1 MPVPKDVA
9 TWQPIARKLLL
20 KKDQQ
25 QLPLKKVNSSNRGKF
40 LRNAL
45 LSQEPRAQIALQVVR
60 RLCRRGAKR
69 FGLRES
75 DEGLQKAVYAFI
87 DVARCA

>member
-9 TWQPIARKLLL
+9 TWQPIARKLLF

-25 QLPLKKVNSSNRGKF
+25 QLPLSKVILLICGKF
-40 LRNAL
+40 LQNTL
-45 LSQEPRAQIALQVVR
+45 LTQEPRAQIALQVVR

-69 FGLRES
+69 FGLHES
-75 DEGLQKAVYAFI
+75 DEGLQKAVNAFV

>member
-9 TWQPIARKLLL
+9 TWQPIARKLLF
-20 KKDQQ
+20 KKNQQ
-25 QLPLKKVNSSNRGKF
+25 QLPLSKVILLNRGS
-40 LRNAL
+40 LLHNIP

-69 FGLRES
+69 FGLHES
-75 DEGLQKAVYAFI
+75 DEGLQEAVNAFVN
-87 DVARCA
+87 VARCA

>member
-1 MPVPKDVA
+1 MPVPEDVA
-9 TWQPIARKLLL
+9 TWQPIAHKLLF

-25 QLPLKKVNSSNRGKF
+25 QLPLSKVIVLDCGKF
-40 LRNAL
+40 LQNTL
-45 LSQEPRAQIALQVVR
+45 LSHKFRAQFALQVVR

-69 FGLRES
+69 FGLHES
-75 DEGLQKAVYAFI
+75 DEGLQKAVIAFV